1 VNNKLKSEISYVYE
15 LKQKY
20 VDVNE
25 QCFIKGNINVDNM
38 NDLIFYIQYKYHNVI
53 SQSILTQFELKE
65 ILIKCYGIESISDV
79 EADEIIDLHR
89 SFEENFNKGKI
100 DNIMNNSKI
109 YEARGLAGKLNE
121 IVYSTIEKWR

>member
-1 VNNKLKSEISYVYE
+1 MNNKLKSEISYVYE
-15 LKQKY
+15 LNQKY

-25 QCFIKGNINVDNM
+25 QCFIKGNINGDNM

-79 EADEIIDLHR
+79 EVDEIIDLH
-89 SFEENFNKGKI
+89 
-100 DNIMNNSKI
+100 
-109 YEARGLAGKLNE
+109 
-121 IVYSTIEKWR
+121 